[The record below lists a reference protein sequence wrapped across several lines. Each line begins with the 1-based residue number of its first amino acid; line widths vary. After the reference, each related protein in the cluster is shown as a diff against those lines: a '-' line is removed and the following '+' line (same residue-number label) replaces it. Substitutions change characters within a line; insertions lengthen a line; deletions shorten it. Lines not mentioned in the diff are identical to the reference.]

1 MVIGGPMVI
10 GDGVERRPDPIRR
23 WAIRWGIVVT
33 LILLAFAGTV
43 VGLNASLYSADGF
56 VRSYLSALARHD
68 VDAALQTPGVTLA
81 GPASRELLTADA
93 LGELTEIEHVGSTAG
108 VGGTTVVEFS
118 FELDGTPGS
127 TSFAVTPASARLG
140 FFDSW
145 AFETSPT
152 GILEVVPQ
160 HNSEFDANELTL
172 EATNGAAA
180 ASAYH
185 VLTPGVFALGHD
197 SELLTADAERLIV
210 LEPGSMAL
218 ATVNSRANEEF
229 VDLVQGELDALLDG
243 CATQSVLQ
251 PTGCPFGERIANRV
265 EGVPEWTIA
274 SYPVVT
280 ILPGD
285 TPGTWR
291 VPETAGTAHLVVGVQ
306 SLFDGTRS
314 TFDDDVPFTIGYLI
328 TFPGDGRVVIDAV
341 TGG

>member
-1 MVIGGPMVI
+1 MVIGVGDERGPV
-10 GDGVERRPDPIRR
+10 PLRR
-23 WAIRWGIVVT
+23 WAIRWGVVVA
-33 LILLAFAGTV
+33 LILLAFAGTIV
-43 VGLNASLYSADGF
+43 ALNATLYSAEGF
-56 VRSYLSALARHD
+56 VRSYLSALARRD

-81 GPASRELLTADA
+81 GSASRELLTADA
-93 LGELTEIEHVGSTAG
+93 LGELAGIEHVTSTTGAD
-108 VGGTTVVEFS
+108 GTRIVEFA

-127 TSFAVTPASARLG
+127 ASFTVEPASTRLW

-145 AFETSPT
+145 AFEASPT

-160 HNSEFDANELTL
+160 NDPEFDANGVTL

-197 SELLTADAERLIV
+197 SQLLTADAEQLIV
-210 LEPGSMAL
+210 LDPGSTTQ
-218 ATVNSRANEEF
+218 ATVGARANEVF
-229 VDLVQGELDALLDG
+229 IDLVQGELDALLAD

-251 PTGCPFGERIANRV
+251 PTGCPFGESIANRV
-265 EGVPEWTIA
+265 EGEPEWTIA
-274 SYPVVT
+274 SSPVVT
-280 ILPGD
+280 IVPGD

-291 VPETAGTAHLVVGVQ
+291 VPETPGTAHLVVGVR

-314 TFDDDVPFTIGYLI
+314 TFDEDVPFTIGYLI

>member
-1 MVIGGPMVI
+1 MVIGG
-10 GDGVERRPDPIRR
+10 GVERGPVPIRR
-23 WAIRWGIVVT
+23 WTIRWGGVVT
-33 LILLAFAGTV
+33 LLLLAFAATV
-43 VGLNASLYSADGF
+43 VGLNATLYSAEGF
-56 VRSYLSALARHD
+56 VRSYLTALARHD
-68 VDAALQTPGVTLA
+68 VDGALQLPGVAPA
-81 GPASRELLTADA
+81 GSASRELLTADA
-93 LGELTEIEHVGSTAG
+93 LGELTEIEHVTSTPGAD
-108 VGGTTVVEFS
+108 GTMTLEFS
-118 FELDGTPGS
+118 FQLDGTAGS
-127 TSFAVTPASARLG
+127 TSFAVEPASARLW
-140 FFDSW
+140 FFDAWS
-145 AFETSPT
+145 FEASPT

-160 HNSEFDANELTL
+160 NDSEFDANGVTL

-210 LEPGSMAL
+210 LEAGSTTE
-218 ATVNSRANEEF
+218 ATVSARANEEF
-229 VDLVQGELDALLDG
+229 IDLVQGELDALLDE

-251 PTGCPFGERIANRV
+251 PTGCPFGEAIANRV
-265 EGVPEWTIA
+265 EEAPEWTIA

-291 VPETAGTAHLVVGVQ
+291 VPETPGTAHLVVGVQ

-314 TFDDDVPFTIGYLI
+314 TLDEDVPFTIGYLI

>member
-1 MVIGGPMVI
+1 MVIGAGGERGPV
-10 GDGVERRPDPIRR
+10 PIRR
-23 WAIRWGIVVT
+23 WALRWGVVVT

-43 VGLNASLYSADGF
+43 ATLNATLYSAEGF

-68 VDAALQTPGVTLA
+68 VDGALQTPGVTLA
-81 GPASRELLTADA
+81 GSASRELLTPDA
-93 LGELTEIEHVGSTAG
+93 LGDLTAVEHSTSTTGAD
-108 VGGTTVVEFS
+108 GTRVVEFA
-118 FELDGTPGS
+118 FELDGTPGRA
-127 TSFAVTPASARLG
+127 SFTVEPASARLW
-140 FFDSW
+140 FFNAW
-145 AFETSPT
+145 AFATSPT
-152 GILEVVPQ
+152 AILEVVALYD
-160 HNSEFDANELTL
+160 SEFDANDVTL

-197 SELLTADAERLIV
+197 SELLTADTERLIV
-210 LEPGSMAL
+210 LDAGSTAQ
-218 ATVNSRANEEF
+218 ATVSARANEEF
-229 VDLVQGELDALLDG
+229 IDLVQGELDALLDD
-243 CATQSVLQ
+243 CATQSVLL
-251 PTGCPFGERIANRV
+251 PTGCPFGESIANRV

-291 VPETAGTAHLVVGVQ
+291 VPETPGTAHLVVGVQ

-314 TFDDDVPFTIGYLI
+314 TFDEDVPFTIGYLI

>member
-1 MVIGGPMVI
+1 MVIGG
-10 GDGVERRPDPIRR
+10 GVERRPDPIRR
-23 WAIRWGIVVT
+23 WAIRWCVVVT
-33 LILLAFAGTV
+33 LLVLAFAGTV
-43 VGLNASLYSADGF
+43 VALNATLYSADGF

-68 VDAALQTPGVTLA
+68 IDAALQTPGVTLA
-81 GPASRELLTADA
+81 GSASSELLTADA
-93 LGELTEIEHVGSTAG
+93 LGELTEIEHVESTTGAD
-108 VGGTTVVEFS
+108 GTRIVEFS
-118 FELDGTPGS
+118 FALDGTPGS
-127 TSFAVTPASARLG
+127 TSFVVEPASARFW

-145 AFETSPT
+145 AFGASPT

-160 HNSEFDANELTL
+160 NDSEFDANGLTL

-210 LEPGSMAL
+210 LEPGSTTQ
-218 ATVNSRANEEF
+218 ATVSERANEEF
-229 VDLVQGELDALLDG
+229 IDLVQGELDALLDD

-251 PTGCPFGERIANRV
+251 PTGCPFGESIANRV
-265 EGVPEWTIA
+265 EGAPEWTIA

-291 VPETAGTAHLVVGVQ
+291 VPETPGTAHLVVGVQ

-314 TFDDDVPFTIGYLI
+314 TFDEDVPFTIGYLI
-328 TFPGDGRVVIDAV
+328 TFPGDGRVVIDTV
-341 TGG
+341 SGG

>member
-1 MVIGGPMVI
+1 MVIGAGDEHGPV
-10 GDGVERRPDPIRR
+10 PIRQ
-23 WAIRWGIVVT
+23 WALRWGGVVA

-43 VGLNASLYSADGF
+43 VALNATLYSAEGF

-68 VDAALQTPGVTLA
+68 VDGALQAPGVTLA
-81 GPASRELLTADA
+81 GSASRELLTPDA
-93 LGELTEIEHVGSTAG
+93 LVELTGIEHVTSITGAD
-108 VGGTTVVEFS
+108 GTRVVEFA

-127 TSFAVTPASARLG
+127 TSFTVESASARFW

-145 AFETSPT
+145 AFLSSPT

-160 HNSEFDANELTL
+160 NDSGFDANGVTL
-172 EATNGAAA
+172 DATNGAAA

-210 LEPGSMAL
+210 LDAGVTTK
-218 ATVNSRANEEF
+218 ATVSARANEEF
-229 VDLVQGELDALLDG
+229 VDLVQEQLDELLDD
-243 CATQSVLQ
+243 CATQTVLQ

-265 EGVPEWTIA
+265 EGEPEWTIA

-280 ILPGD
+280 IVPGD

-291 VPETAGTAHLVVGVQ
+291 VPETPGTAHLVVGVQ

-314 TFDDDVPFTIGYLI
+314 TFDEDVPFTIGYLI